1 MEALKWLWPLNTTI
15 ALSPLLHCS
24 RHYYI
29 ILLAHT
35 PPPGLQTAATIVSW
49 ETNGMV
55 FNSIIKLILKTF
67 TLSSVSMYKLIPPCV
82 GLWGQ
87 LISWWGQ
94 IFFSLPLVNFC
105 YIVHFMLLWNTHY
118 INKQE
123 RASTA
128 YHVSHMSNATGRM
141 IVERIWAIP
150 RSGQQGKTVATRQ
163 SSLVK
168 SVPSSWYT
176 HNLWW
181 LRKLLV
187 ASGGCIRAYV
197 LICFWS
203 GVVSAGAHNPGYT
216 AGTFLPRPWPVNT
229 R

>member
-1 MEALKWLWPLNTTI
+1 
-15 ALSPLLHCS
+15 
-24 RHYYI
+24 
-29 ILLAHT
+29 
-35 PPPGLQTAATIVSW
+35 
-49 ETNGMV
+49 
-55 FNSIIKLILKTF
+55 
-67 TLSSVSMYKLIPPCV
+67 
-82 GLWGQ
+82 
-87 LISWWGQ
+87 
-94 IFFSLPLVNFC
+94 
-105 YIVHFMLLWNTHY
+105 MLLWNTHY

-123 RASTA
+123 WASTA

-141 IVERIWAIP
+141 IVERIRAIP
-150 RSGQQGKTVATRQ
+150 RSGQSGKTVATRQ

-229 R
+229 RQFLNGAQRNTWNLLPLVPTLMMVTVYERYHSPCPPKILLVVLPLQHRCWRPPSAVAVVSTVSGSGLGMGLVGTWEWGQLDTTGIEQAVTPHDDLITIPTASI